1 MWGVQGGHVY
11 ISISP
16 SSCNYKQLA
25 DTAYPEPFLNYIL
38 GGSVSISTCKFKV
51 LAAAKMID
59 PKNCFTVWQ
68 VVSLDQFATL
78 RMPVI
83 VTADQA
89 TPLTE

>member
-16 SSCNYKQLA
+16 SSCNYKQLT

-59 PKNCFTVWQ
+59 PKKLFYCVASGFT
-68 VVSLDQFATL
+68 
-78 RMPVI
+78 RPVCCI
-83 VTADQA
+83 EDACYCDS
-89 TPLTE
+89 